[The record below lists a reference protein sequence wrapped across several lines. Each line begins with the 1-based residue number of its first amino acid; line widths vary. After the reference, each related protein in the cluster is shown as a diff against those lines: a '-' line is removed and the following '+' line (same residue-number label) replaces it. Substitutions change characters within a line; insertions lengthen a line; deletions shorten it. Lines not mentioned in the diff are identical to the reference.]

1 MGWAIAPHRVQGPLM
16 SLNFLT
22 SIWLTEGFF
31 ISVTVKKKL
40 DIINKHHH
48 NTTRLIQVQ
57 YLLALVGFVDNI
69 FLIYK
74 FHLILLML

>member
-48 NTTRLIQVQ
+48 NTTS
-57 YLLALVGFVDNI
+57 
-69 FLIYK
+69 
-74 FHLILLML
+74 